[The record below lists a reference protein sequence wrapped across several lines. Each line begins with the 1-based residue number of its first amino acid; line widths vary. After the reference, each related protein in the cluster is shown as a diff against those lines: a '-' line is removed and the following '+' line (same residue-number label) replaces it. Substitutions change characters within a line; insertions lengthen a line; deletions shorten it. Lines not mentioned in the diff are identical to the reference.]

1 MKAYTLTPEEAPVRP
16 TISAYRLIL
25 ACIILICLSFSA
37 FAGKVTT
44 PSVEFKSFTVSKEAN
59 RIVLTWDVNVKDSV
73 DHYIVETSENGIDFS
88 IAGYVF
94 PAETND
100 VAGKFWLK
108 PQKSASVRYY
118 RIRSVETNGALSYS
132 PSRELRSE

>member
-1 MKAYTLTPEEAPVRP
+1 MKAYSLTPEENPVP
-16 TISAYRLIL
+16 AGISAYRLVL

-37 FAGKVTT
+37 FAGTT
-44 PSVEFKSFTVSKEAN
+44 TAPVVEFKSFTVSREAN
-59 RIVLTWDVNVKDSV
+59 KIVLTWDVSLKESV
-73 DHYIVETSENGIDFS
+73 DHYIVEASENGVDYS

-94 PAETND
+94 PGETND

-108 PQKSASVRYY
+108 PKKSASKIYY
-118 RIRSVETNGALSYS
+118 RIRSVQTNGTLSFS